1 MLPYVIKFPFFDHA
15 DLKISIATSEKVN
28 KINTF
33 YDLVITAVSKAKVSK
48 KGSPAAKMQTPDT
61 KKGSTFAEFQRQ
73 GAKNGGGIGFNQLGA
88 ERGEFAA
95 IHQQKIGNVPKGS
108 DFSKIQRAVY
118 SCDDK

>member
-1 MLPYVIKFPFFDHA
+1 MGAKQSAPKQER
-15 DLKISIATSEKVN
+15 KIIDYNQSDN
-28 KINTF
+28 KKGFTQAQASDYNGGFEGKGI
-33 YDLVITAVSKAKVSK
+33 K

-108 DFSKIQRAVY
+108 DFSKIQQAVY